1 MPGPRI
7 DRLATLFFFNYVN
20 KIRLRRKVS
29 IPILMYH
36 SVSNS
41 KEKHKHPY
49 YHTNTSPEVFAGH
62 MKFLADNEYSVVG
75 IGEALKILENPV
87 VTSAQLAETPPNK
100 RVVITFDD
108 GFRDFYTNA
117 FPVLQQH
124 GFTATVFIPT
134 GFIDNPRRLLDG
146 KECMSWNEILELQKK
161 GVSIGTHS
169 VNHSKFESLTRKEID
184 YEIRHSKYVA
194 ESKTGCCMESFSYP
208 YAYPETDH
216 DLLKLMK
223 KILLESG
230 YENAVT
236 TRIGRASFKPDRYA
250 LKRLPVNT
258 RDDICF
264 LKAKIE
270 GGYDWIYSLQYVYK
284 SLKAM
289 PGARPFARILKN
301 SSLKNSRKID
311 E

>member
-41 KEKHKHPY
+41 KEKHNHPY
-49 YHTNTSPEVFAGH
+49 YHTNTSPEVFAEH
-62 MKFLADNEYSVVG
+62 MKFLAGEGYSAVG

-87 VTSAQLAETPPNK
+87 VSKAQISETLSNK
-100 RVVITFDD
+100 RIVITFDD

-117 FPVLQQH
+117 FPVLQMY
-124 GFTATVFIPT
+124 GFEATVFIPT
-134 GFIDNPRRLLDG
+134 GFIDNRGRLLDG
-146 KECMSWNEILELQKK
+146 KECMSWSEVIELQKK
-161 GVSIGTHS
+161 GVSFGTHS
-169 VNHSKFESLTRKEID
+169 VNHSKFEYLSHKEIE

-194 ESKTGCCMESFSYP
+194 ESKTGCSIDSFSYP

-216 DLLKLMK
+216 ELVKFMK

-236 TRIGRASFKPDRYA
+236 TRIGSASFKPDRYA
-250 LKRLPVNT
+250 LKRIPVNT
-258 RDDICF
+258 QDDIRF
-264 LKAKIE
+264 LKAKID
-270 GGYDWIYSLQYVYK
+270 GGYDWIYSLQYVHK
-284 SLKAM
+284 SLTAM
-289 PGARPFARILKN
+289 PGAKR
-301 SSLKNSRKID
+301 
-311 E
+311 